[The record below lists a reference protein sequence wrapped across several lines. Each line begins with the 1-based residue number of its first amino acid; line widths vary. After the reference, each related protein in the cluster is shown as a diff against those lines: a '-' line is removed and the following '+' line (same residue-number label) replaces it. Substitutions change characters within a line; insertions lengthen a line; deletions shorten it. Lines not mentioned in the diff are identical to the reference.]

1 MPQQHEDWTYVA
13 NGGPDCEGF
22 EGFITGREEIDR
34 LAGALSQHADLKSTG
49 S

>member
-1 MPQQHEDWTYVA
+1 MPQQHEDWAYVA
-13 NGGPDCEGF
+13 NGGPDWEGF

-34 LAGALSQHADLKSTG
+34 LAGALSQHAHPESTG